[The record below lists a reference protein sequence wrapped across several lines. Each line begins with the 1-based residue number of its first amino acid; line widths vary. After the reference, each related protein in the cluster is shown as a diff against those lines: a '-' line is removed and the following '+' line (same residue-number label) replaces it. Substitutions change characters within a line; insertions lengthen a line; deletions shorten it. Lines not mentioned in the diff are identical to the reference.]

1 MMRSLF
7 SGVSG
12 LKTHQTRMDVIGNNI
27 ANVNTTAYKSKS
39 INFSDMLYQTTQSAT
54 APNSANNTAGTN
66 ARQIGLGVKTGAI
79 NTSITTE
86 GSSQSTGNPFDLKI
100 TGEAFFVVTDG
111 TNQYFTRDG
120 SFDVDA
126 DGNLCMASTG
136 YIVEGWTST
145 DKETGAIIQD
155 SVKPIK
161 VLSASNETYPASNT
175 TTATVSG
182 IIDKYDDQLETD
194 NGKLMNIQV
203 LDDKGYEYNLKF
215 GITPSTVSSNTTRS
229 ITNTENEYKL
239 PATLYKVDTS
249 TLTYTYNSGTD
260 TLSSTDSPEIMDA
273 LEEAV
278 WKAVSG
284 STNLTVN
291 SKTGSLTDFGI
302 TVNSYTVGDSNSNV
316 TVDLEKFLTQAGYSG
331 SVLTN
336 SALNSIHDLK
346 VSFSGTTGYVQADTA
361 PTYPLDTTQYSPVT
375 LSDDVVSTL
384 YDVGTTTGG
393 VAECKIKTD
402 NANITVLKQT
412 YSDDDDN
419 TQTDYTFKDVNGA
432 KITALTS
439 SMSSDVNRILGMG
452 TQLTTQNVYITQESV
467 PDNAKVEDGKYIL
480 TLLDITDSDGKEPDT
495 LSNLMNNA
503 TTSWTISYSTD
514 DGSFDYVGSV
524 GSDTF
529 TLSLSSLGGN
539 FSNVTFD
546 MSNTSNVNNGGKST
560 IAGSRDDGYKVGNLS
575 GVSIGQDG
583 TITANYDNGM
593 TKAIAQIS
601 VATFANSMGLE
612 NVGDNLYQQ
621 TSNSGEFD
629 GVGVDIKGSGTGY
642 MTTGVLEMSN
652 VDLSQE
658 FTDMITTQRG
668 FQANSR
674 VITVSDTLLEE
685 LVNLKR

>member
-54 APNSANNTAGTN
+54 APNATNNTAGTN

-126 DGNLCMASTG
+126 AGNLCMASTG
-136 YIVEGWTST
+136 YIVEGWTNT
-145 DKETGAIIQD
+145 DSETGAIIQD

-194 NGKLMNIQV
+194 NGKIVNIQV

-215 GITPSTVSSNTTRS
+215 GITPSTYSQTTNKDAL
-229 ITNTENEYKL
+229 TTE
-239 PATLYKVDTS
+239 TLYKAPTTLQLKDNS
-249 TLTYTYNSGTD
+249 TLTYYLDATLDASNKVVDGTGNELASTGVPSDLLNALEAAANTFISGGTLPTGVTIAGGATTFTQGQEQAIQITIDDDFINAYKTTYPGLDDLKNAATIYNQPITISISGDTTYEAYNGTTLLGEIDLTDDERDALYDASATANQYTLKTDYQNGLLLTNKTYTDGTADSNVLSLPNSSAAITGLSYSSDISALLDMQTSTIQAQYTINEPTTDDSAVRDGYYIISLIGMTDSEGTD
-260 TLSSTDSPEIMDA
+260 
-273 LEEAV
+273 
-278 WKAVSG
+278 VSG
-284 STNLTVN
+284 WKDTIN
-291 SKTGSLTDFGI
+291 FQP
-302 TVNSYTVGDSNSNV
+302 V
-316 TVDLEKFLTQAGYSG
+316 TVKY
-331 SVLTN
+331 N
-336 SALNSIHDLK
+336 
-346 VSFSGTTGYVQADTA
+346 TG
-361 PTYPLDTTQYSPVT
+361 
-375 LSDDVVSTL
+375 
-384 YDVGTTTGG
+384 
-393 VAECKIKTD
+393 
-402 NANITVLKQT
+402 
-412 YSDDDDN
+412 
-419 TQTDYTFKDVNGA
+419 
-432 KITALTS
+432 
-439 SMSSDVNRILGMG
+439 
-452 TQLTTQNVYITQESV
+452 
-467 PDNAKVEDGKYIL
+467 
-480 TLLDITDSDGKEPDT
+480 
-495 LSNLMNNA
+495 
-503 TTSWTISYSTD
+503 
-514 DGSFDYVGSV
+514 DGSFEYVGSEGNDSFSV
-524 GSDTF
+524 N
-529 TLSLSSLGGN
+529 LSLLGTN
-539 FSNVTFD
+539 FSSVSFD

-560 IAGSRDDGYKVGNLS
+560 IAGTRDDGYKVGNLT

-593 TKAIAQIS
+593 QKAIAQIS